1 MRRVLLFVLPLL
13 LIGCSKGLD
22 SGNCPLFLSF
32 AEDFALQWAD
42 LQTKGGGS
50 LELPDT
56 NDFILVI
63 SELDGGKELFRDQYR
78 NKPPHIALQEGSY
91 MLSVYSCDFE
101 SPGFDTPQFG
111 DEQQVSLT
119 SEGLSVRFECTQ
131 LNSGLRCT
139 FDESF
144 RTQFASSEI
153 VLVQGEEDLKYPYD
167 ETRIAYFDCGKISIV
182 LSTGESRRQLLSR
195 TLEANEILTVNFSV
209 HLSSSAEADYH
220 IAVDTGRVWI
230 KEEYI
235 YGKERDGSVKSRA
248 LMVDDL
254 PDMIGSEGVW
264 VCGYIVGGDLS
275 STSAVYKPP
284 FESQTHILISD
295 RPSVASRDGC
305 ASVELKSGSIRGDL
319 NLVEHPELLGQKVY
333 LKGNI
338 VESYFGLVGIKSL
351 SEYSFN

>member
-1 MRRVLLFVLPLL
+1 MRRVLFFMLPFLL
-13 LIGCSKGLD
+13 VGCSKGLD
-22 SGNCPLFLSF
+22 RGECPLYLSF
-32 AEDFALQWAD
+32 GEDFVLQ
-42 LQTKGGGS
+42 LESMQTKGSAG
-50 LELPDT
+50 LEIPDT

-63 SELDGGKELFRDQYR
+63 SQVEGGKEIFRDLYR
-78 NKPPHIALQEGSY
+78 NKPSHIALQEGSY
-91 MLSVYSCDFE
+91 MLSVYSCEFK

-111 DEQQVSLT
+111 DVQEVSLT
-119 SEGLSVRFECTQ
+119 PDGLSVRFECTQ
-131 LNSGLRCT
+131 LNSGMRCT

-209 HLSSSAEADYH
+209 DLSSSAEADYH

>member
-1 MRRVLLFVLPLL
+1 MRRVLLFLLPLA

-22 SGNCPLFLSF
+22 KGDCPLYLSF
-32 AEDFALQWAD
+32 AEDFALQWESM
-42 LQTKGGGS
+42 QTKGAP

-63 SELDGGKELFRDQYR
+63 TEVDGGKELFRDLYR
-78 NKPPHIALQEGSY
+78 NKPSHIALQEGSY
-91 MLSVYSCDFE
+91 MLSVYSRDFE
-101 SPGFDTPQFG
+101 GPGFDAPQFG
-111 DEQQVSLT
+111 DEQQVALT
-119 SEGLSVRFECTQ
+119 SDGLSVRFGCTQ

-144 RTQFASSEI
+144 PAHFPSSEI
-153 VLVQGEEDLKYPYD
+153 VLVQGEADLKYPYQ
-167 ETRIAYFDCGKISIV
+167 ETRIAYFDSGKVSVV
-182 LSTGESRRQLLSR
+182 LSTGDSRRQLLSR
-195 TLEANEILTVNFSV
+195 NLEANEVLTINFSV
-209 HLSSSAEADYH
+209 DLSSSAEADYH

-248 LMVDDL
+248 LMVGDL

-284 FESQTHILISD
+284 FESQTHLMISD
-295 RPSVASRDGC
+295 RPSTASREGC
-305 ASVELKSGSIRGDL
+305 ASVELKSGAIREEL